1 MKPWSALFEND
12 DIHEINGRCSKQT
25 CLIREISQTHSME
38 MILNKKYL
46 DFFIMT
52 HGGDFF

>member
-38 MILNKKYL
+38 MISNKKYL